1 MPLDPRKIQHI
12 QDVITV
18 SFANRQRVVVLVT
31 LNGGVYSYNTLL
43 AIMRPLQILNPQ
55 VHDASND
62 DALRNPDM
70 LMQAPVSTNFTR
82 VVYIADTPTPT
93 TSAVAAAAKYEIL
106 EALPVGLAPGG
117 SHIRV
122 LLKRLR

>member
-31 LNGGVYSYNTLL
+31 LNGGVYSYSTLL

-55 VHDASND
+55 VHDVSND

-70 LMQAPVSTNFTR
+70 LMQAPVSTNFTG
-82 VVYIADTPTPT
+82 VVYIADTPTAT
-93 TSAVAAAAKYEIL
+93 SSAVAAAAKY
-106 EALPVGLAPGG
+106 
-117 SHIRV
+117 R
-122 LLKRLR
+122 